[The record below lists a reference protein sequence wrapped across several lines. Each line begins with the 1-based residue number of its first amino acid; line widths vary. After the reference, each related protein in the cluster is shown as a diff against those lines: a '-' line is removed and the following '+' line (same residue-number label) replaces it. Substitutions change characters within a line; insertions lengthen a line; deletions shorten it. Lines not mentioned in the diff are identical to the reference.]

1 MATQTLARWSL
12 LATALLAAVPAIGA
26 ECRVRSGA
34 ERIPVIELYTSEG
47 CDSCPPADRWVSGLV
62 TRKLAPAKVIP
73 LAFHVD
79 YWNQLGWP
87 DRFAQAG
94 FSQRQ
99 RDIARRKGAGF
110 VFTPQFVLDG
120 QDYRRGWLTDD
131 LPAQL
136 EKLNRSR
143 PLADLELRL
152 TVSADAIVLGGT
164 ASVADTATAK
174 KSDVLIALTENR
186 LATEVR
192 AGENR
197 GKRLEHDFVVREL
210 AGPFAFGDARTL
222 ELAHSFRPGADWKRE
237 NLAMVAFVQD
247 RGTGTTLQALAA
259 APCR

>member
-1 MATQTLARWSL
+1 MKPKPPPLCTVLAAT
-12 LATALLAAVPAIGA
+12 LLAALPAAGA
-26 ECRVRSGA
+26 ECRAHSGA

-47 CDSCPPADRWVSGLV
+47 CDSCPPADRWISGLAS
-62 TRKLAPAKVIP
+62 RKLAPAKVIP

-87 DRFAQAG
+87 DRYAQAG

-99 RDIARRKGAGF
+99 RDLARRKGAGF
-110 VFTPQFVLDG
+110 VFTPQLVLDG

-143 PLADLELRL
+143 PLADLEFRL
-152 TVSADAIVLGGT
+152 GAAADAIAFNGT
-164 ASVADTATAK
+164 ATVADSAAAR
-174 KSDVLIALTENR
+174 KSDVWIALTESR
-186 LATEVR
+186 LATDVR

-210 AGPFAFGDARTL
+210 AGPLAFGDARTL
-222 ELAHSFRPGADWKRE
+222 DLAHSFRLGADWKRE
-237 NLAMVAFVQD
+237 NLAVVAFVQD
-247 RGTGTTLQALAA
+247 RGTGATLQALAA